1 MQNQLK
7 EIFDLATQINFN
19 TNHAVIVS
27 YYGHANSLHVE
38 VVESKASFENTL
50 YKTELYMNADDG
62 NHLEDII
69 LNLHQFVEV
78 TENV

>member
-78 TENV
+78 SEDV

>member
-19 TNHAVIVS
+19 TNHAVIVN

-38 VVESKASFENTL
+38 VVEGKASFENTL

-78 TENV
+78 SENV

>member
-78 TENV
+78 SENV

>member
-38 VVESKASFENTL
+38 VVEGKSTFENTL

-78 TENV
+78 SENV

>member
-19 TNHAVIVS
+19 TIHAVIVN

-50 YKTELYMNADDG
+50 YKTEVYMNSAE
-62 NHLEDII
+62 NSRLEDII

-78 TENV
+78 SENV

>member
-1 MQNQLK
+1 MHNQLN
-7 EIFDLATQINFN
+7 EIFDLSIRINYN
-19 TNHAVIVS
+19 TKHAAIIN

-50 YKTELYMNADDG
+50 YKTEIYMNADDG

>member
-19 TNHAVIVS
+19 TKHAVVVN

-62 NHLEDII
+62 KHLEDVI
-69 LNLHQFVEV
+69 LNLHQFAEV
-78 TENV
+78 PEDV

>member
-7 EIFDLATQINFN
+7 EIFDLATQINLN
-19 TNHAVIVS
+19 TNHAVIVN

-50 YKTELYMNADDG
+50 YKTEIYMNADDG

-78 TENV
+78 SEDV

>member
-38 VVESKASFENTL
+38 VVESKASLENTL
-50 YKTELYMNADDG
+50 YKTALYMNADDG
-62 NHLEDII
+62 KHLEDVI
-69 LNLHQFVEV
+69 LNLHQFAEV
-78 TENV
+78 SEDV